1 MRRLLAMTALL
12 AAFWGLGTSASAGV
26 YTDELSKCLVRSAGP
41 ADQTALIV
49 WMFGAMSVHPDI
61 EAYAKMTVAERQA
74 VTKRASLIMQRLMT
88 VDCRAETVA
97 ALKYEG
103 GSAIEAAFSVLG
115 GVAMRGL
122 MGDAKVGQAM
132 ADLGT
137 FGDPA
142 AFEALA
148 AEAAK
153 P

>member
-1 MRRLLAMTALL
+1 MRRLLAATALL
-12 AAFWGLGTSASAGV
+12 AAFWGVGTSASAGA
-26 YTDELSKCLVRSAGP
+26 YTDDLSKCLVRSASP
-41 ADQTALIV
+41 VDQTALIV
-49 WMFGAMSVHPDI
+49 WIFGAMSVHPDI
-61 EAYAKMTVAERQA
+61 EVYAKITVAERQA

-103 GSAIEAAFSVLG
+103 GSAIESAFNVLG
-115 GVAMRGL
+115 GVAMKGL
-122 MGDAKVGQAM
+122 MGDAKVGQAL

-137 FGDPA
+137 YQDAA